1 MKALRQLASNVG
13 VLFHARRHRLD
24 LVRALAR
31 RPQLLVGTGLYE
43 VAIGLSARVEPR
55 LKVLAELKVAALV
68 ACEYCLDIGSAL
80 GRDAGLAENQLR
92 DLHTYRSSAAFDD
105 DERLVLELAE
115 AMTRAPAVVPEGL
128 REQLAARLT
137 RAGMIELVAVIAWE
151 NQRARL
157 NQALGIRPSGFS
169 DGAFCVLPDPLPEPV

>member
-1 MKALRQLASNVG
+1 MRALRQLRMNVG
-13 VLFHARRHRLD
+13 VLFTARRNRVD
-24 LVRALAR
+24 LIRALAR
-31 RPQLLVGTGLYE
+31 RPQLLLGTALYE
-43 VAIGLSARVEPR
+43 VAIGLSARVETR

-80 GRDAGLAENQLR
+80 ARGTGLTERQLQELPRYRTSDAY
-92 DLHTYRSSAAFDD
+92 DH

-115 AMTRAPAVVPEGL
+115 AMTRAPAVITPEL
-128 REQLAARLT
+128 RSQLDRRFPPTQLS
-137 RAGMIELVAVIAWE
+137 ELAAVIAWE

-169 DGAFCVLPDPLPEPV
+169 DGEFCVLPEPAGPAG